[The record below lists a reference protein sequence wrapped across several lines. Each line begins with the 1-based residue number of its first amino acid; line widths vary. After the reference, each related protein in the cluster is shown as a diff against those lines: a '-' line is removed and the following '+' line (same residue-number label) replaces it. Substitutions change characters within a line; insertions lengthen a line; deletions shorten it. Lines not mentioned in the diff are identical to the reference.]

1 MGSFSVVPDLP
12 PGLALDPATGV
23 ITGSPEAAQ
32 RRTEY
37 VVRARNAF
45 GSTSAKVSILVLEVT
60 LIATNGRGEASCKM
74 DLQVRGLPPPAFGYE
89 ERNMMLV
96 VGTPCKVRLGLG
108 LP

>member
-1 MGSFSVVPDLP
+1 MATAERGAKGSIRGVP
-12 PGLALDPATGV
+12 
-23 ITGSPEAAQ
+23 
-32 RRTEY
+32 
-37 VVRARNAF
+37 
-45 GSTSAKVSILVLEVT
+45 STPTKASEVT